1 MRILEIESWPRERKL
16 GFQVKLGLQLNPPP
30 LRNGI
35 GAVAALC
42 TFDSNWT

>member
-30 LRNGI
+30 LLATHEI
-35 GAVAALC
+35 GFGGGLVLRG
-42 TFDSNWT
+42 T